1 MSKVP
6 LKAAGAPPALAAL
19 ILIDVITDYAFSGGA
34 RLRRAAPPALA
45 RIVAL
50 RRRLQAA
57 EIPVIYANDNRG
69 RWRSDVREL
78 ASRSVAAG
86 APAIAGLLPDR
97 SDYVVLKPKQ
107 SGFYATPLAELLH
120 HLGVRTVV
128 LAGLA
133 GDGCVLCTAIDA
145 HLRGYRVIVP
155 RDCVASI
162 SPARNRRALQI
173 LAESFGID
181 TRAGARIT
189 RRTLQATG
197 GARAD

>member
-1 MSKVP
+1 VP
-6 LKAAGAPPALAAL
+6 LKAAGAPPAKAAL
-19 ILIDVITDYAFSGGA
+19 ILIDVITDYAFPDGQ

-50 RRRLQAA
+50 RRRLHAA
-57 EIPVIYANDNRG
+57 GIPVIYANDNRG
-69 RWRSDVREL
+69 RWRSDFREL
-78 ASRSVAAG
+78 TARSVTAE
-86 APAIAGLLPDR
+86 APAIADLLPGRD
-97 SDYVVLKPKQ
+97 DYFVLKPKQ

-120 HLGVRTVV
+120 HLGTRTVV

-155 RDCVASI
+155 RDCVASV

-181 TRAGARIT
+181 TRSGARIT
-189 RRTLQATG
+189 RRTLRATG
-197 GARAD
+197 RAAR